1 MECRLIMFIMGIVIN
16 KRTLSASEIDYS
28 YYLGPN
34 YKNEVSKVK
43 SPGYTSKIVAP
54 HVSCYDIQ
62 AMLIAFCGDVSFASG
77 AHVKK
82 IPGIGYI
89 ATKLGCIFIP
99 RSSGKAS
106 LSGVLDAMN

>member
-1 MECRLIMFIMGIVIN
+1 MLIMGISIN

-43 SPGYTSKIVAP
+43 SPGYTSKIVSP

-62 AMLIAFCGDVSFASG
+62 AMLIAFCGNVSFASG
-77 AHVKK
+77 AHVKN
-82 IPGIGYI
+82 IPLIGYI
-89 ATKLGCIFIP
+89 G
-99 RSSGKAS
+99 
-106 LSGVLDAMN
+106 